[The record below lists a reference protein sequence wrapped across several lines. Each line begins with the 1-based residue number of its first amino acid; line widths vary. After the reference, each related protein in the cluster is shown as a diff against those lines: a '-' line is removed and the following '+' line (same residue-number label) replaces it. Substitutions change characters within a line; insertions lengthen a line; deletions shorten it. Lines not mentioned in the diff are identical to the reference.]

1 MGFSQSNESN
11 IITLRTSELNEFHNM
26 TLFSNDILLKLH
38 EYFRKFSAV
47 QTDDGV
53 IDYEEFCMI
62 INKKDNLLNRNIFNS
77 IDVNSDGY
85 LNYREFIKFISVFI
99 NGTFEEQSSLAFKIF
114 MEKET
119 KLITFK
125 NTKLMINDIIQIDNS
140 LNKLIDNELINEI
153 TEESFINLFGGIDKE
168 INLEQFRE
176 VLKKNHDILSWFK
189 VDLNYIFKNSKS
201 INKHKKIGCFTINTE

>member
-99 NGTFEEQSSLAFKIF
+99 NGSFEEQSSLAFKIF
-114 MEKET
+114 MEKDL

-125 NTKLMINDIIQIDNS
+125 HTKEMINDIILNDNN
-140 LNKLIDNELINEI
+140 LNKIIDKELIHEI
-153 TEESFINLFGGIDKE
+153 TEETFINLFGGINKK

-176 VLKKNHDILSWFK
+176 ILKNNHDIISWFK

>member
-53 IDYEEFCMI
+53 IDYDEFCMI

-77 IDVNSDGY
+77 IDVNSDGS

-99 NGTFEEQSSLAFKIF
+99 NGSFEEQSSLAFKIF
-114 MEKET
+114 MEKDL

-125 NTKLMINDIIQIDNS
+125 NTKEMVNEIIQEDNS
-140 LNKLIDNELINEI
+140 LNKIIDKNFIDEM
-153 TEESFINLFGGIDKE
+153 TEETFINLFGGINKE

-176 VLKKNHDILSWFK
+176 ILKNNHDIISWFK
-189 VDLNYIFKNSKS
+189 VDLNYIFKNTKN
-201 INKHKKIGCFTINTE
+201 INKHKKIGCFTINIE

>member
-1 MGFSQSNESN
+1 MGFAQSNEQN

-47 QTDDGV
+47 QTDDGL
-53 IDYEEFCMI
+53 IDYDEFCMI

-114 MEKET
+114 MDKEL

-125 NTKLMINDIIQIDNS
+125 NTKLMIIDIIQTDNS

>member
-53 IDYEEFCMI
+53 IDYDEFCMI

-99 NGTFEEQSSLAFKIF
+99 NGSFEEQSSLAFKIF
-114 MEKET
+114 MEKDL

-125 NTKLMINDIIQIDNS
+125 HTKEMINDIILNDNN
-140 LNKLIDNELINEI
+140 LNKIIDKELIHEI
-153 TEESFINLFGGIDKE
+153 TEETFINLFGGINKE

-176 VLKKNHDILSWFK
+176 ILKNNHDIISWFK
-189 VDLNYIFKNSKS
+189 VDLNYIFKNTKN
-201 INKHKKIGCFTINTE
+201 INKHKKIGCFTINIE

>member
-99 NGTFEEQSSLAFKIF
+99 NGSFEEQSSLAFKIF
-114 MEKET
+114 MEKDL

-125 NTKLMINDIIQIDNS
+125 NTKEMINDIILNDNN
-140 LNKLIDNELINEI
+140 LNKIIDKELIHEI
-153 TEESFINLFGGIDKE
+153 TEETFINLFGGINKE

-176 VLKKNHDILSWFK
+176 ILKNNHDIISWFK
-189 VDLNYIFKNSKS
+189 VDLNYIFKNTKN
-201 INKHKKIGCFTINTE
+201 INKHKKIGCFTINIE

>member
-11 IITLRTSELNEFHNM
+11 IITLRKSELNEFHNM

-47 QTDDGV
+47 QTDDGL
-53 IDYEEFCMI
+53 IDYDEFCMI

>member
-47 QTDDGV
+47 QTDDGL
-53 IDYEEFCMI
+53 IDYDEFCMI

-189 VDLNYIFKNSKS
+189 VDLNYIFKNSKT

>member
-11 IITLRTSELNEFHNM
+11 IITLRKSELNEFHNM

-38 EYFRKFSAV
+38 EYFKKFSAI

-53 IDYEEFCMI
+53 IDYDEFCMI

-77 IDVNSDGY
+77 IDVNSDGS

-99 NGTFEEQSSLAFKIF
+99 NGSFEEQSSLAFKIF
-114 MEKET
+114 MEKDL

-125 NTKLMINDIIQIDNS
+125 NTKEMVNEIIQEDNS
-140 LNKLIDNELINEI
+140 LNKIIDKNFIDEM
-153 TEESFINLFGGIDKE
+153 TEETFINLFGGIDKQ

-176 VLKKNHDILSWFK
+176 ILKTNHEILLWFK
-189 VDLNYIFKNSKS
+189 VDLNHILKNTK
-201 INKHKKIGCFTINTE
+201 INKHKKIGCFTVNEE

>member
-11 IITLRTSELNEFHNM
+11 IITLRKSELNEFHNM

-53 IDYEEFCMI
+53 IDYDEFCMI

-99 NGTFEEQSSLAFKIF
+99 NGSFEEQSSLAFKIF
-114 MEKET
+114 MEKDL

-125 NTKLMINDIIQIDNS
+125 NTKEMINDIILNDNN
-140 LNKLIDNELINEI
+140 LNKIIDKELIHEI
-153 TEESFINLFGGIDKE
+153 TEETFINLFGGINKE

-176 VLKKNHDILSWFK
+176 ILKNNHDIISWFK
-189 VDLNYIFKNSKS
+189 VDLNYIFKNTKN
-201 INKHKKIGCFTINTE
+201 INKHKKIGCFTINIE

>member
-1 MGFSQSNESN
+1 MGFAQSSEQN

-114 MEKET
+114 MDKEL

-125 NTKLMINDIIQIDNS
+125 NIKLMINDIIQTDNS

-176 VLKKNHDILSWFK
+176 VLKNNHDILSWFK

>member
-53 IDYEEFCMI
+53 IDYDEFCLI

-99 NGTFEEQSSLAFKIF
+99 NGSFEEQSSLAFKIF
-114 MEKET
+114 MEKDL

-125 NTKLMINDIIQIDNS
+125 NTKEMINDIILNDNN
-140 LNKLIDNELINEI
+140 LNKIIDKELIHEI
-153 TEESFINLFGGIDKE
+153 TEETFINLFGGIDKE

-176 VLKKNHDILSWFK
+176 VLKNNHDILSWFK
-189 VDLNYIFKNSKS
+189 VDLNYIFKNSKT
-201 INKHKKIGCFTINTE
+201 INKHKKIGCFTINIE

>member
-1 MGFSQSNESN
+1 MGFAQSSEQN

-47 QTDDGV
+47 QTDDGL
-53 IDYEEFCMI
+53 IDYDEFCMI

-176 VLKKNHDILSWFK
+176 VLKNNQDILSWFK
-189 VDLNYIFKNSKS
+189 VDLNYIFKNSKT

>member
-1 MGFSQSNESN
+1 MGFAQSSEQN

-47 QTDDGV
+47 QTDDGL
-53 IDYEEFCMI
+53 IDYDEFCMI

-114 MEKET
+114 MDKEL

-125 NTKLMINDIIQIDNS
+125 NTKLMINDIIQTDNS

-176 VLKKNHDILSWFK
+176 VLKNNHDILSWFK

>member
-1 MGFSQSNESN
+1 MGFAQSSEQN

-47 QTDDGV
+47 QTDDGL
-53 IDYEEFCMI
+53 IDYDEFCMI

-114 MEKET
+114 MDKEL

-125 NTKLMINDIIQIDNS
+125 NTKLMINDIIQTDNS

>member
-1 MGFSQSNESN
+1 MGFSQSSESN
-11 IITLRTSELNEFHNM
+11 TITLRTSELNEFHNM

-38 EYFRKFSAV
+38 EYFKKFSAI

-53 IDYEEFCMI
+53 IDYDEFCMI

-77 IDVNSDGY
+77 IDVNSDGS

-99 NGTFEEQSSLAFKIF
+99 NGSFEEQSSLAFKIF
-114 MEKET
+114 MEKDL

-125 NTKLMINDIIQIDNS
+125 NTKEMVNEIIQEDNS
-140 LNKLIDNELINEI
+140 LNKINDKNFIDEM
-153 TEESFINLFGGIDKE
+153 TEETFINLFGGIDKQ

-176 VLKKNHDILSWFK
+176 ILKNNHDIISWFK
-189 VDLNYIFKNSKS
+189 VDLNYIFKNTKN
-201 INKHKKIGCFTINTE
+201 INKHKKIGCFTVNEE

>member
-11 IITLRTSELNEFHNM
+11 IITLRKSELNEFHNM

-53 IDYEEFCMI
+53 IDYDEFCMI

-114 MEKET
+114 MEKQT

-176 VLKKNHDILSWFK
+176 VLKNNHDILSWFK
-189 VDLNYIFKNSKS
+189 VDLNYIFKNSKT

>member
-11 IITLRTSELNEFHNM
+11 IITLRKSELNEFHNM

-53 IDYEEFCMI
+53 IDYDEFCMI

-99 NGTFEEQSSLAFKIF
+99 NGSFEEQSSLAFKIF
-114 MEKET
+114 MEKDL

-176 VLKKNHDILSWFK
+176 VLKNNHDILSWFK
-189 VDLNYIFKNSKS
+189 VDLNYIFKNSKT

>member
-53 IDYEEFCMI
+53 IDYDEFCMI

-99 NGTFEEQSSLAFKIF
+99 NGSFEEQSSLAFKIF
-114 MEKET
+114 MEKDL

-125 NTKLMINDIIQIDNS
+125 HTKEMINDIILNDNN
-140 LNKLIDNELINEI
+140 LNKIIDKELIHEI
-153 TEESFINLFGGIDKE
+153 TEETFINLFGGINKE

-176 VLKKNHDILSWFK
+176 VLKNNHDILSWFK
-189 VDLNYIFKNSKS
+189 VDLNYIFKNSKT
-201 INKHKKIGCFTINTE
+201 INKHKKIGCFTINIE

>member
-53 IDYEEFCMI
+53 IDYDEFCMI

-99 NGTFEEQSSLAFKIF
+99 NGSFEEQSSLAFRIF
-114 MEKET
+114 MEKDL

-125 NTKLMINDIIQIDNS
+125 NTKEMINDIILNDNN
-140 LNKLIDNELINEI
+140 LNKIIDKELIHEI
-153 TEESFINLFGGIDKE
+153 TEETFINLFGGINKE

-176 VLKKNHDILSWFK
+176 ILKNNHDIISWFK
-189 VDLNYIFKNSKS
+189 VDLNYIFKNTKN
-201 INKHKKIGCFTINTE
+201 INKHKKIGCFTINIE

>member
-11 IITLRTSELNEFHNM
+11 IITLRKSELNEFHNM

-53 IDYEEFCMI
+53 IDYDEFCMI

-176 VLKKNHDILSWFK
+176 VLKNNHDILSWFK
-189 VDLNYIFKNSKS
+189 VDLNYIFKNSKT

>member
-1 MGFSQSNESN
+1 MGFSQSSESN
-11 IITLRTSELNEFHNM
+11 TITLRTSELNEFHNM

-38 EYFRKFSAV
+38 EYFKKFSAI

-53 IDYEEFCMI
+53 IDYDEFCMI

-77 IDVNSDGY
+77 IDVNSDGS

-99 NGTFEEQSSLAFKIF
+99 NGSFEEQSSLAFKIF
-114 MEKET
+114 

-125 NTKLMINDIIQIDNS
+125 NTKEMVNEIIQEDNS
-140 LNKLIDNELINEI
+140 LNKIIDKNFIDEM
-153 TEESFINLFGGIDKE
+153 TEETFINLFGGIDKQ

-176 VLKKNHDILSWFK
+176 ILKTNHEILLWFK
-189 VDLNYIFKNSKS
+189 VDLNHILKNTK
-201 INKHKKIGCFTINTE
+201 INKHKKIGCFTVNEE

>member
-1 MGFSQSNESN
+1 MGFAQSNEQN

-47 QTDDGV
+47 QTDDGL
-53 IDYEEFCMI
+53 IDYDEFCMI

-114 MEKET
+114 MDKEL

-125 NTKLMINDIIQIDNS
+125 NTKLMIIDIIQTDNS
-140 LNKLIDNELINEI
+140 LNKIIDNELINEI

-176 VLKKNHDILSWFK
+176 VLKNNHDILSWFK
-189 VDLNYIFKNSKS
+189 VDLNYIFKNSKT

>member
-1 MGFSQSNESN
+1 MGFSQSSESN
-11 IITLRTSELNEFHNM
+11 TITLRTSELNEFHNM

-38 EYFRKFSAV
+38 EYFKKFSAI

-53 IDYEEFCMI
+53 IDYDEFCMI

-77 IDVNSDGY
+77 IDVNSDGS

-99 NGTFEEQSSLAFKIF
+99 NGSFEEQSSLAFKIF
-114 MEKET
+114 MEKDL

-125 NTKLMINDIIQIDNS
+125 HTKEMINDIILNDNN
-140 LNKLIDNELINEI
+140 LNKIIDKELIHEI
-153 TEESFINLFGGIDKE
+153 TEETFINLFGGINKE

-176 VLKKNHDILSWFK
+176 ILKNNHDIITWFK
-189 VDLNYIFKNSKS
+189 VDLNYIFKNTKN
-201 INKHKKIGCFTINTE
+201 INKHKKIGCFTINIE

>member
-1 MGFSQSNESN
+1 MGFSQSSESN
-11 IITLRTSELNEFHNM
+11 TITLRTSELNEFHNM

-38 EYFRKFSAV
+38 EYFKKFSAI

-53 IDYEEFCMI
+53 IDYDEFCMI

-77 IDVNSDGY
+77 IDVNSDGS

-125 NTKLMINDIIQIDNS
+125 NTKLMINDIIQTDNS

-176 VLKKNHDILSWFK
+176 VLKNNHDILSWFK
-189 VDLNYIFKNSKS
+189 VDLNYIFKNSKT

>member
-53 IDYEEFCMI
+53 IDYDEFCMI

-99 NGTFEEQSSLAFKIF
+99 NGSFEEQSSLAFKIF
-114 MEKET
+114 MEKDL

-125 NTKLMINDIIQIDNS
+125 HTKEMINDIILNDNN
-140 LNKLIDNELINEI
+140 LNKIIDKELIHEI
-153 TEESFINLFGGIDKE
+153 TEETFINLFGGINKK

-176 VLKKNHDILSWFK
+176 ILKNNHDIISWFK
-189 VDLNYIFKNSKS
+189 VDLNYIFKNTKN
-201 INKHKKIGCFTINTE
+201 INKHKKIGCFTINIE

>member
-53 IDYEEFCMI
+53 IDYDEFCMI

-77 IDVNSDGY
+77 IDINSDGY

-99 NGTFEEQSSLAFKIF
+99 NGSFEEQSSLAFKIF
-114 MEKET
+114 MEKDL

-125 NTKLMINDIIQIDNS
+125 HTKEMINDIILNDNN
-140 LNKLIDNELINEI
+140 LNKIIDKELIHEI
-153 TEESFINLFGGIDKE
+153 TEETFINLFGGINKE

-176 VLKKNHDILSWFK
+176 ILKNNHDIISWFK
-189 VDLNYIFKNSKS
+189 VDLNYIFKNTKN
-201 INKHKKIGCFTINTE
+201 INKHKKIGCFTINIE

>member
-1 MGFSQSNESN
+1 MGFSQSSESN
-11 IITLRTSELNEFHNM
+11 TITLRTSELNEFHNM

-99 NGTFEEQSSLAFKIF
+99 NGSFEEQSSLAFKIF
-114 MEKET
+114 MEKDL

-125 NTKLMINDIIQIDNS
+125 HTKEMINDIILNDNN
-140 LNKLIDNELINEI
+140 LNKIIDKELIHEI
-153 TEESFINLFGGIDKE
+153 TEETFINLFGGINKE

-176 VLKKNHDILSWFK
+176 ILKNNHDIISWFK
-189 VDLNYIFKNSKS
+189 VDLNYIFKNTKN
-201 INKHKKIGCFTINTE
+201 INKHKKIGCFTINIE

>member
-99 NGTFEEQSSLAFKIF
+99 NGSFEEQSSLAFKIF
-114 MEKET
+114 MEKDL

-125 NTKLMINDIIQIDNS
+125 NTKEMINDIILNDNN
-140 LNKLIDNELINEI
+140 LNKIIDKELIHEI
-153 TEESFINLFGGIDKE
+153 TEETFINLFGGINKE

-176 VLKKNHDILSWFK
+176 ILKNNHDIISWFK
-189 VDLNYIFKNSKS
+189 VDLNYIFKNTKN
-201 INKHKKIGCFTINTE
+201 INKHKKIGCFTINID

>member
-1 MGFSQSNESN
+1 MGFAQSSEQN

-47 QTDDGV
+47 QTDDGL
-53 IDYEEFCMI
+53 IDYDEFCMI

-114 MEKET
+114 MDKEL

-125 NTKLMINDIIQIDNS
+125 NTKLMINDIIQTDNS

-176 VLKKNHDILSWFK
+176 VLKNNHDILSWFK
-189 VDLNYIFKNSKS
+189 VDLNYIFKNSKT

>member
-11 IITLRTSELNEFHNM
+11 IITLKTSELNEFHNM

-53 IDYEEFCMI
+53 IDYDEFCLI

-99 NGTFEEQSSLAFKIF
+99 NGSFEEQSSLAFKIF
-114 MEKET
+114 MEKDL

-125 NTKLMINDIIQIDNS
+125 NTKEMINDIILNDNN
-140 LNKLIDNELINEI
+140 LNKIIDKELIHEI
-153 TEESFINLFGGIDKE
+153 TEETFINLFGGINKE

-176 VLKKNHDILSWFK
+176 ILKNNHDIISWFK
-189 VDLNYIFKNSKS
+189 VDLNYIFKNTKN
-201 INKHKKIGCFTINTE
+201 INKHKKIGCFTINIE

>member
-1 MGFSQSNESN
+1 MGFAQSSEQN

-47 QTDDGV
+47 QTDDGL
-53 IDYEEFCMI
+53 IDYDEFCMI

-99 NGTFEEQSSLAFKIF
+99 NGSFEEQSSLAFKIF
-114 MEKET
+114 MDKEL

-125 NTKLMINDIIQIDNS
+125 NTKLMINDIIQTDNS

-176 VLKKNHDILSWFK
+176 VLKNNHDILSWFK

>member
-99 NGTFEEQSSLAFKIF
+99 NGSFEEQSSLAFKIF
-114 MEKET
+114 MEKDL

-125 NTKLMINDIIQIDNS
+125 HTKEMINDIILNDNN
-140 LNKLIDNELINEI
+140 LNKIIDKELIHEI
-153 TEESFINLFGGIDKE
+153 TEETFINLFGGINKK

-176 VLKKNHDILSWFK
+176 ILKNNHDIISWFK
-189 VDLNYIFKNSKS
+189 VDLNYIFKNTKN
-201 INKHKKIGCFTINTE
+201 INKHKKIGCFIINIE

>member
-1 MGFSQSNESN
+1 MGFSQSSESN
-11 IITLRTSELNEFHNM
+11 TITLRTSELNEFHNM

-38 EYFRKFSAV
+38 EYFKKFSAI

-53 IDYEEFCMI
+53 IDYDEFCMI

-77 IDVNSDGY
+77 IDVNSDGS

-99 NGTFEEQSSLAFKIF
+99 NGSFEEQSSLAFKIF
-114 MEKET
+114 MEKDL

-125 NTKLMINDIIQIDNS
+125 NTKEMVNEIIQEDNS
-140 LNKLIDNELINEI
+140 LNKIIDKNFIDEM
-153 TEESFINLFGGIDKE
+153 TEETFINLFGGIDKQ

-176 VLKKNHDILSWFK
+176 ILKTNHEILLWFK
-189 VDLNYIFKNSKS
+189 VDLYHLLKNIK
-201 INKHKKIGCFTINTE
+201 INKHKKIGCFTVNEE

>member
-99 NGTFEEQSSLAFKIF
+99 NGSFEEQSSLAFKIF
-114 MEKET
+114 MEKDL

-125 NTKLMINDIIQIDNS
+125 HTKEMINDIILNDNN
-140 LNKLIDNELINEI
+140 LNKIIDKELIHEI
-153 TEESFINLFGGIDKE
+153 TEETFINLFGGINKE

-176 VLKKNHDILSWFK
+176 ILKNNHDIISWFK
-189 VDLNYIFKNSKS
+189 VDLNYIFKNTKN
-201 INKHKKIGCFTINTE
+201 INKHKKIGCFTINIE

>member
-1 MGFSQSNESN
+1 MGFSQSSEPN
-11 IITLRTSELNEFHNM
+11 IITLRKSELNEFHNM

-47 QTDDGV
+47 QTDDGL
-53 IDYEEFCMI
+53 IDYDEFCMI

-114 MEKET
+114 MDKEL

-125 NTKLMINDIIQIDNS
+125 NTKLMINDIIQTDNS

-176 VLKKNHDILSWFK
+176 VLKNNHDILSWFK
-189 VDLNYIFKNSKS
+189 VDLNYIFKNSKT

>member
-47 QTDDGV
+47 QTDDGL
-53 IDYEEFCMI
+53 IDYDEFCMI

-99 NGTFEEQSSLAFKIF
+99 NGSFEEQSSLAFKIF
-114 MEKET
+114 MEKDL

-125 NTKLMINDIIQIDNS
+125 HTKEMINDIILNDNN
-140 LNKLIDNELINEI
+140 LNKIIDKELIHEI
-153 TEESFINLFGGIDKE
+153 TEETFINLFGGINKE

-176 VLKKNHDILSWFK
+176 ILKNNHDIISWFK

-201 INKHKKIGCFTINTE
+201 INKHKKIGCFTINIE

>member
-1 MGFSQSNESN
+1 MGFSQSSESN
-11 IITLRTSELNEFHNM
+11 TITLRTSELNEFHNM

-38 EYFRKFSAV
+38 EYFKKFSAI

-53 IDYEEFCMI
+53 IDYDEFCMI

-77 IDVNSDGY
+77 IDVNSDGS

-176 VLKKNHDILSWFK
+176 VLKNNHDILSWFK
-189 VDLNYIFKNSKS
+189 VDLNYIFKNSKT

>member
-11 IITLRTSELNEFHNM
+11 IITLRKSELNEFHNM

-176 VLKKNHDILSWFK
+176 VLKNNHDILSWFK
-189 VDLNYIFKNSKS
+189 VDLNYIFKNSKT